1 MKYDMTTLRMKINE
15 ACNLIG
21 SLRKENKFLKQSIAS
36 MEGEIERYRNAYEE
50 VNKKFS
56 GIEQASIE
64 KQLIKQKLQGLLERL
79 EKFQV

>member
-1 MKYDMTTLRMKINE
+1 MKYDMTTLRMKVNE

-21 SLRKENKFLKQSIAS
+21 SLRKENSVLKQSVS
-36 MEGEIERYRNAYEE
+36 KMEGEIERRRNDYEE
-50 VNKKFS
+50 VKQDLS
-56 GIEQASIE
+56 SREQTSIE